1 MGRKPDLEVP
11 LRILDEAEHLIHLRG
26 FHSTSME
33 QIAAACGMT
42 KANLFH
48 HYGSKE
54 ELGLAV
60 LDAKMADYRARRVEP
75 LCAQGD
81 PVESVYALF
90 ADAARFYDGNGCKA
104 GCFIGNIAL
113 EMSDINEAFRE
124 RTSAFFAQWSQSM
137 ASCLKRAQDA
147 GLFTASLQPESA
159 ADAIV
164 ALYEGAIML
173 ARTRRDATVFLRVG
187 AVARSILE
195 QHRLV
200 QLKDNKGRNT
210 TMGPKT
216 PCGC

>member
-1 MGRKPDLEVP
+1 MGRKPDLEAP
-11 LRILDEAEHLIHLRG
+11 RRILDEAEHLIHLRG

-60 LDAKMADYRARRVEP
+60 LDAKMADFRARRVEP
-75 LCAQGD
+75 LCAHGD
-81 PVESVYALF
+81 PVEAVYALF
-90 ADAARFYDGNGCKA
+90 EGAARFFDGNGCKA

-113 EMSDINEAFRE
+113 EMSDINEAFRA
-124 RTSAFFAQWSQSM
+124 RASAFFAEWSKSI
-137 ASCLKRAQDA
+137 AACLKRAQDA
-147 GLFTASLQPESA
+147 GMFGPSLEPESA

-164 ALYEGAIML
+164 SLYEGAIML

-187 AVARSILE
+187 SVARSILV
-195 QHRLV
+195 QHI
-200 QLKDNKGRNT
+200 DGKGRNN